1 MTSPAHVTVALA
13 LTAGL
18 LGACASGG
26 DDRTVAQLQEDLD
39 VQAEA
44 QGALRDRIAELE
56 DALATAAAA
65 EGDETGRLEDRIEEV
80 AGRIGDLS
88 RQLGAAETA
97 REDQQ
102 AEDLAALSSLETAV
116 SELRAELERLDTE
129 LVKLREDHELLIR
142 RFEDHTH

>member
-65 EGDETGRLEDRIEEV
+65 EDDEAGRLEDRIEEV
-80 AGRIGDLS
+80 ASRIGDLS